1 MTAGARQ
8 RRRCSVDAAGA
19 RRCPS
24 ASSRCHWHS
33 VDVAGA
39 QHYRPVQLS
48 HRQRSGVSV
57 PPTPKNVRL
66 SPVSERLTSA
76 VDRRL
81 QGKRR
86 SPCHRCTFFLSTST
100 RPIRSVCNT
109 GSICRCKPISGL
121 IYYRLSA
128 VWRPGQ
134 QTSQHSM
141 PHHQTVS
148 K

>member
-1 MTAGARQ
+1 VTAGARQ

-24 ASSRCHWHS
+24 ASSRCRWHS

-39 QHYRPVQLS
+39 QHDRPVQLS

-57 PPTPKNVRL
+57 PATPKNVRL
-66 SPVSERLTSA
+66 SPVSKRLTSA
-76 VDRRL
+76 VDRRP

-86 SPCHRCTFFLSTST
+86 SPCHRIEISTST

-109 GSICRCKPISGL
+109 GSICRCKPMSGL

-134 QTSQHSM
+134 QMSRHNM
-141 PHHQTVS
+141 PNHQTVS